1 MTEPGS
7 VQCRPPASPPF
18 RCGSFSATALASRA
32 AKLTPNSR
40 FSASASCDCDAHRLR
55 AAEQLDP
62 AAPPD
67 EIEGAGF
74 LGEGEMLR
82 HGALDERRIAAGDG
96 GMAGRSRRPPVARQE
111 RRQLRQRRQVIMRVR
126 GVVHGVAQERAEIV
140 REPVREDALALD
152 EPGIAEGGLLPGPAP
167 VDERHGPAA
176 LLQVQG
182 HRYADD
188 PGAQNHHV
196 RPHRSSPTPLP
207 ERR

>member
-1 MTEPGS
+1 
-7 VQCRPPASPPF
+7 
-18 RCGSFSATALASRA
+18 
-32 AKLTPNSR
+32 
-40 FSASASCDCDAHRLR
+40 
-55 AAEQLDP
+55 
-62 AAPPD
+62 
-67 EIEGAGF
+67 
-74 LGEGEMLR
+74 
-82 HGALDERRIAAGDG
+82 
-96 GMAGRSRRPPVARQE
+96 
-111 RRQLRQRRQVIMRVR
+111 MRVR

-140 REPVREDALALD
+140 REPVGEDALALD